1 MIADHEVSPPVLL
14 QDFLVWMRQHR
25 GVGESTLKHYEY
37 HLVGLLDCL
46 GDDPSRYTAQKLRD
60 FVQQQSRNYSSSGG
74 TKKLFTAVRMFLR
87 FLTIEGKCSTGLN
100 HALPSLAGWSQQGVP
115 RYLPANEIESLIAA
129 CDPADK
135 VGARDRAILLLL
147 ARLGLRAGDV
157 ASLRI
162 TDISWPQATIRV
174 NGKSQREA
182 LLPLPQDVG
191 DAILAYF
198 EFGRPRVESDYVFLR
213 CCAPFRPFAH
223 GGPVSLIV
231 RRAFLRSGIKTPSL
245 GSHILRHSVASEM
258 LRQGTPLYGIA
269 SVLRH
274 RSIDTTTIY
283 AKVDLDLLRQVAQPW
298 PEVLR

>member
-1 MIADHEVSPPVLL
+1 VSTPVLL
-14 QDFLVWMRQHR
+14 QDFLTWMRQHC
-25 GVGESTLKHYEY
+25 GVGEATLKQYEY
-37 HLVGLLDCL
+37 YLVGLLDCL
-46 GDDPSRYTAQKLRD
+46 GDDPSRYAAQKLRD
-60 FVQQQSRNYSSSGG
+60 FVQQQSRDYSSSGG

-87 FLTIEGKCSTGLN
+87 YLTVEGKCPTGLN
-100 HALPSLAGWSQQGVP
+100 HALPSLAGWSQQTLP
-115 RYLPANEIESLIAA
+115 RCLPANDVESLIAA
-129 CDPADK
+129 CDATDK
-135 VGARDRAILLLL
+135 VGMRDRAILLLL
-147 ARLGLRAGDV
+147 ARLGLRSGDV

-162 TDISWPQATIRV
+162 SDISWPQATIRV

-182 LLPLPQDVG
+182 LLPLPQDAG
-191 DAILAYF
+191 DAILAYL
-198 EFGRPRVESDYVFLR
+198 EFGRPRVQSEHVFLR

-231 RRAFLRSGIKTPSL
+231 RRAFLRTGIKTPSL

-274 RSIDTTTIY
+274 RSIATTTIY